1 MQKELSWCWRFVN
14 KKKYFWILRFYN
26 LSLDNSITEQNR
38 TFYSFFT
45 ILGKSL
51 AFFAESWVNV
61 RIYFQHNLVC
71 KATKIWRNLP
81 VDLTGKIRQIVLAF
95 LENLIFSWQR
105 IVSRKLGDFFQFV
118 WPSWNKWTLVTTYL
132 VRCFP
137 ISYKNKWMYSNT
149 RYLLKYVWIL

>member
-1 MQKELSWCWRFVN
+1 MSKDLSSRNRLKLYYYSFSVPPYFSGTLRFYFLFLLKIRSTLPIAITVQN
-14 KKKYFWILRFYN
+14 QLMLAICKQKKYFRILRFYN
-26 LSLDNSITEQNR
+26 LSVDNSITEQNR

-61 RIYFQHNLVC
+61 RIYFQHNLIC

-95 LENLIFSWQR
+95 LETWFLAG
-105 IVSRKLGDFFQFV
+105 KE
-118 WPSWNKWTLVTTYL
+118 
-132 VRCFP
+132 
-137 ISYKNKWMYSNT
+137 
-149 RYLLKYVWIL
+149 